1 MENASTLDIT
11 IVVVVVMLRVV
22 VPLLIPRF
30 PLPAIL
36 AALVIDG
43 IDQSLFQSW
52 LSPSTWAQLE
62 SGYQGY
68 DKALDVYYL
77 TVAYTATMRNWKN
90 PSALRWAQGLWLY
103 RLVGVTLFEILHDAS
118 APESW
123 RWLLLVFPNT
133 FEYFFIAYEAIRLRW
148 DPRRL
153 SPRSIAA
160 LVAFIWIFIKLPQE
174 WWIHVARLDF
184 TDFAADNP
192 WVWPTIA
199 VLVVVA
205 GGIGWWAIKYRLP
218 GADWPVKVAADP
230 LPAGL
235 DTNAQRA
242 AYRAGH
248 WRLFDWNLVEKV
260 VLVALV
266 CEIFAQILPGS
277 TATLAQVSFVV
288 AILVVISSA
297 VGLAF
302 ARRGRSIENA
312 AAQFVALCV
321 LNVATLTGMRLLSS
335 RFELDH
341 ALFFVL
347 LVSLIVF
354 LYDRYS
360 PIREAS
366 LRAQPSPA
374 PAVP

>member
-1 MENASTLDIT
+1 MVDASALDVT
-11 IVVVVVMLRVV
+11 IVVVVVALRVI

-43 IDQSLFQSW
+43 VDQTVFQSW
-52 LSPSTWAQLE
+52 LSASTWAQLE
-62 SGYQGY
+62 NGYQGY
-68 DKALDVYYL
+68 DKALDVFYL
-77 TVAYTATMRNWKN
+77 TIAYTATMRNWKN
-90 PSALRWAQGLWLY
+90 PSALRWAQFLWLY
-103 RLVGVTLFEILHDAS
+103 RLVGVTTFEILHNAS

-184 TDFAADNP
+184 TDFASEHG
-192 WVWPTIA
+192 WVVPTI
-199 VLVVVA
+199 VILVIVVVA
-205 GGIGWWAIKYRLP
+205 VGWWAIKYRLP
-218 GADWPVKVAADP
+218 PADWAPKVTADA
-230 LPAGL
+230 LPADLGT
-235 DTNAQRA
+235 DAQRG
-242 AYRAGH
+242 AYRAQH

-260 VLVALV
+260 VLVSLV

-277 TATLAQVSFVV
+277 TATLAQVSSAV
-288 AILVVISSA
+288 AILVIISSA

-302 ARRGRSIENA
+302 VRRGRSIENA
-312 AAQFVALCV
+312 AAQFISLCL
-321 LNVATLTGMRLLSS
+321 LNAAILGGMRLLSS

-341 ALFFVL
+341 ALFFIL

-354 LYDRYS
+354 LYDRYC
-360 PIREAS
+360 PIREETLQVEAS
-366 LRAQPSPA
+366 LVPA
-374 PAVP
+374 TT